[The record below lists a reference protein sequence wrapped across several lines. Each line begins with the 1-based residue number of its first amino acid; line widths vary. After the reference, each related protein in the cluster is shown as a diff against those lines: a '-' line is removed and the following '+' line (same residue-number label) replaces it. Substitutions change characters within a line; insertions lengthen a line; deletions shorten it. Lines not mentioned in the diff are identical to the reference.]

1 MKTKTIKTGM
11 RVVFQDQAMFM
22 HASFRGVKA
31 SRIGRKKCFWSNL
44 KILQVKK
51 NMRKL

>member
-1 MKTKTIKTGM
+1 MKKKTIKTGM

-31 SRIGRKKCFWSNL
+31 SRIGRKKCFL
-44 KILQVKK
+44 VKFK
-51 NMRKL
+51 NVTS